1 MTQRVNFSPDPWPH
15 CPDCGAKM
23 VLRARR
29 SDGKRFWGC
38 FNFPECRGSRNIL
51 ENGEPD
57 MPETDQEFSRE
68 ELERLGGQDW

>member
-1 MTQRVNFSPDPWPH
+1 MTQVVNFSPDPWPY

-23 VLRARR
+23 VLRVRR

-38 FNFPECRGSRNIL
+38 SDFPDCRGSRNIL

-68 ELERLGGQDW
+68 EIERLGWDW